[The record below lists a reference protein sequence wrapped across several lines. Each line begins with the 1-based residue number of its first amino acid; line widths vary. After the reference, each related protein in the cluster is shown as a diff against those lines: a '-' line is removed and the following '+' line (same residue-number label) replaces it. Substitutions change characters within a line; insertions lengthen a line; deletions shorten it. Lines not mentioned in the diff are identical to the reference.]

1 METEYE
7 CEYCGNILWDD
18 QNVIFIDR
26 AFMPS
31 GAVFCDDECLLHYLE
46 AYEGELKDIEPVKET
61 CEYCTFDGDYGKSFI
76 IDLGFAEEELTIA
89 THCHNR
95 YWLYIV
101 VNDTADPINGIQERF
116 SRPINFCPICGR
128 KLK

>member
-46 AYEGELKDIEPVKET
+46 AYEGELKDIEPLIET
-61 CEYCTFDGDYGKSFI
+61 DAKYP
-76 IDLGFAEEELTIA
+76 LTIPHKLSGGDRTEA
-89 THCHNR
+89 CSEVRKIAMN
-95 YWLYIV
+95 
-101 VNDTADPINGIQERF
+101 NDRIYKWNE
-116 SRPINFCPICGR
+116 
-128 KLK
+128 